1 MDVDSN
7 RTFIDD
13 LFSNDEEKCFDAII
27 QLKSSL
33 IGSNK
38 AKNRVIEAGVVP
50 RLMNLLTDPN
60 VNNIDLRVAVAYT
73 LGSIAKG
80 SPNHMKVL
88 LSCDII
94 GVLLTVVVSSREPRY
109 VEACL
114 CCLRTLF
121 NHPEA
126 PVELLYA
133 DHSIIPHLLVHIP
146 LSTSNQI
153 SVASILMN
161 SCKVHE
167 HQTALASQGAVNA
180 LHLLLLSPLP
190 DVQLPALQ
198 CLAFLVYGNSTVASL
213 VVDSALEDG
222 QTLVESVASLMDRN
236 KKIEMQLA
244 AARVVCYLNRCDVL
258 EDDDANVVYRAL
270 PTLVRLVKPENP
282 PQTRILA
289 ADTLAYLIETS
300 PDLQKVAAISNHLI
314 LTIASFLIWD
324 PNSDHCNNL
333 IEMNGFMSRQRM
345 EQMVQ
350 RRESQTNLGKDMKRA
365 AFRVFSALAATD
377 EDIRK
382 KIIDTDDLMN
392 QLNESLQEN
401 NDVKLQMA
409 AVGCL
414 HSLSRSVQ
422 LLRTTF
428 QDHPVWKPLIS
439 ILESPTSSVD
449 CMVLASSTLCNLLL
463 EFSPSEEPIVDN
475 GAIELLC
482 QLTHKYD
489 PSLRLNGV
497 WGLMNMAFQSDQRIK
512 VQIITA
518 LGADQIFRLL
528 SDSDINVVMKTL
540 GLLRNL
546 VTHKSQIDHVM
557 SLYGKQIMQAV
568 VLILES
574 DNNAE
579 VKEQALCIL
588 ANIADGDMAKSFIMT
603 NEDVLKKITNYMMHT
618 NTKLQ
623 MAAVVCIYNLA
634 FVEEPGAGERQ
645 ARLKEVGVHK
655 ILGKLLTTP
664 DPTLCEKAKAAH
676 QQFA

>member
-1 MDVDSN
+1 
-7 RTFIDD
+7 
-13 LFSNDEEKCFDAII
+13 
-27 QLKSSL
+27 
-33 IGSNK
+33 
-38 AKNRVIEAGVVP
+38 
-50 RLMNLLTDPN
+50 
-60 VNNIDLRVAVAYT
+60 
-73 LGSIAKG
+73 
-80 SPNHMKVL
+80 
-88 LSCDII
+88 
-94 GVLLTVVVSSREPRY
+94 
-109 VEACL
+109 
-114 CCLRTLF
+114 
-121 NHPEA
+121 
-126 PVELLYA
+126 
-133 DHSIIPHLLVHIP
+133 
-146 LSTSNQI
+146 
-153 SVASILMN
+153 
-161 SCKVHE
+161 
-167 HQTALASQGAVNA
+167 
-180 LHLLLLSPLP
+180 
-190 DVQLPALQ
+190 
-198 CLAFLVYGNSTVASL
+198 
-213 VVDSALEDG
+213 
-222 QTLVESVASLMDRN
+222 
-236 KKIEMQLA
+236 
-244 AARVVCYLNRCDVL
+244 
-258 EDDDANVVYRAL
+258 
-270 PTLVRLVKPENP
+270 
-282 PQTRILA
+282 
-289 ADTLAYLIETS
+289 
-300 PDLQKVAAISNHLI
+300 
-314 LTIASFLIWD
+314 
-324 PNSDHCNNL
+324 
-333 IEMNGFMSRQRM
+333 
-345 EQMVQ
+345 
-350 RRESQTNLGKDMKRA
+350 
-365 AFRVFSALAATD
+365 LAATD

-463 EFSPSEEPIVDN
+463 EFSPSKEPIVDN